1 MTTMLRNFYER
12 MNAQPHTQL
21 LFNRPTFQHH
31 LVLKVKLVHKNKPL
45 GTAEALLIHL
55 YYL

>member
-1 MTTMLRNFYER
+1 MLRNFYER